1 MKTQPMRRLLI
12 PLIALLASPLA
23 AQVFRS
29 RVDSVRVDVLVTAD
43 GQAVRG
49 LTAEDFELRD
59 EGVPQ
64 QVQLVGAGTFP
75 INVVLALDMSASLD
89 APRLARLRQ
98 GGDALVAA
106 LRDDD
111 RGAVVGFN
119 HVVGLEQRPTSD
131 RGLLR
136 RALSGLVPSG
146 MTSLVDA
153 MYSGLL
159 LADSG
164 EHRSLL
170 IVFSD
175 GLDTSS
181 WLGPE
186 PVMRT
191 ARRLE
196 TVVYAVAGTRSE
208 VPALLDQ
215 VASATGGQVLR
226 VDSERLD
233 EAFVTILSEFRERY
247 LLAYTLP
254 AGAAPGWHRI
264 DLRVKRRGATVRAR
278 PGYFVAGGDA
288 IRPPSR

>member
-1 MKTQPMRRLLI
+1 MRRLLI
-12 PLIALLASPLA
+12 PVIALALAPPLA

-29 RVDSVRVDVLVTAD
+29 RVESVRVDALVTED
-43 GQAVRG
+43 GQPVRG
-49 LTAEDFELRD
+49 LTAGDFQLRD
-59 EGVPQ
+59 EGVLQ
-64 QVQLVGAGTFP
+64 QVQLIEAGTFP
-75 INVVLALDMSASLD
+75 VNVVLALDMSASLD
-89 APRLARLRQ
+89 TPRLTRLRR
-98 GGDALVAA
+98 GGDGLVAA

-111 RGAVVGFN
+111 RGAVLGFN
-119 HVVGLEQRPTSD
+119 HVVGLEQPPTSD
-131 RGLLR
+131 RALLR

-181 WLGPE
+181 WLGAAA
-186 PVMRT
+186 VVRT

-196 TVVYAVAGTRSE
+196 TVVYAVASMRSE
-208 VPALLDQ
+208 VPVLLDQ
-215 VASATGGQVLR
+215 VASATGGKVLR
-226 VDSERLD
+226 VDSEKLD
-233 EAFVTILSEFRERY
+233 EAFVAILREFRERY
-247 LLAYTLP
+247 LLAYSLP

-264 DLRVKRRGATVRAR
+264 ELRVKRRAATVRAR
-278 PGYFVAGGDA
+278 PGYFVAEA
-288 IRPPSR
+288 H